1 VAGQTAMNADGQIV
15 GVGDVAAQFEQALAN
30 VRTALDAAG
39 GAPDDLASLTIYA
52 VDLADYRVHARE
64 IGAVWRTMIGTDN
77 RVETKGLEPST
88 PALQNRCEASA
99 YVRVRPPTPQIGR
112 NRSQSNAISRSVDS
126 KLGSKLRRLPRYHQ
140 RGPQRGR

>member
-1 VAGQTAMNADGQIV
+1 MNADGQIV

-88 PALQNRCEASA
+88 PALQSRLARQASSPECGIRARC
-99 YVRVRPPTPQIGR
+99 R
-112 NRSQSNAISRSVDS
+112 
-126 KLGSKLRRLPRYHQ
+126 
-140 RGPQRGR
+140 